1 MERFRD
7 EISAQ
12 DWYFISLIILIGI
25 FSVFVYYAVIPI
37 DLGLGALVILFI
49 MLFFS
54 LEEIMPNA
62 RKVRKRKL
70 EARKR
75 YLHKN

>member
-1 MERFRD
+1 MESLKH

-12 DWYFISLIILIGI
+12 DWYFVSLIILIGI
-25 FSVFVYYAVIPI
+25 FSIFVYYAVIPV
-37 DLGLGALVILFI
+37 DLGLGALVVLFI

-70 EARKR
+70 EAKRK
-75 YLHKN
+75 YLRRS